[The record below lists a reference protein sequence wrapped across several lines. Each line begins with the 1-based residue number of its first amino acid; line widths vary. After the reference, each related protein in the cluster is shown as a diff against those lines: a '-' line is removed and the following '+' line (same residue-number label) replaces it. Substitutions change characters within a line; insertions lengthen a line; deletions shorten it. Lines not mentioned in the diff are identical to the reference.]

1 MTEFKTGKE
10 EQIFRG
16 LGASKGI
23 SIGRAFVY
31 RAELPANPESTNGDV
46 DVQKEIGEYE
56 QAVEQS
62 KKELAKILNLARVK
76 LDEKNLLIFEA
87 HILFLD
93 DSILHQK
100 IIKRIKKENK
110 PAYFIFRDEIKKL
123 EKKLLASNDEYIRE
137 RVLDIE
143 DILNRVLRNLNKKK
157 LFSKI
162 DENSIVIARKL
173 TPADTIL
180 FSNRKLLGFATE
192 LGGINSHV
200 SIIARSLNLPAVVGI
215 KDISNHIKHE
225 DFIIIDG
232 YKGLVFRNP
241 AEKTLLKYRNQI
253 KKNIAFESKLIEIE
267 QLPNVTKDGKK
278 ISLSVNLEFDNEIDY
293 IISHIGC
300 GVGLYRTEHMFLEIG
315 DFPDEEEQYRQYKMI
330 ADRLYPHPVT
340 IRTFDIGGDK
350 LLPDSQKEQNP
361 FLGWRGIRISLDKE
375 DMFMN
380 QLRAILR
387 ASSGG
392 NVKMMF
398 PMISG
403 LNELL
408 RAKKILEKARDELKR
423 KNIPFDN
430 NMKVGIMVEVPSAV
444 FQAEELASQVDF
456 FSIGTNDLVQY
467 ILAVDRDSTT
477 VSNMYEKFHPAV
489 IKALNYTIRTAI
501 KHKILISVCGEM
513 AGDPLGTLLL
523 LGMGVQDLSVESASY
538 LKIKR
543 FIRMLNIKDAQKIV
557 EQVLKMDDETKIKEL
572 LNIKYNKITKGDTVN

>member
-1 MTEFKTGKE
+1 MIELKTSESEQVFK
-10 EQIFRG
+10 G

-23 SIGRAFVY
+23 SIGKAFVY
-31 RAELPANPESTNGDV
+31 RAELPANPEVTDGAV
-46 DVQKEIGEYE
+46 DVLKEIAEYE
-56 QAVEQS
+56 QAIEQS
-62 KKELAKILNLARVK
+62 KKELTKILNLARVK

-87 HILFLD
+87 HLLFLD

-110 PAYFIFRDEIKKL
+110 PAYHIFRDEIKKL

-137 RVLDIE
+137 RVMDIE

-215 KDISNHIKHE
+215 KDISNHIKHDE
-225 DFIIIDG
+225 LIIVDG
-232 YKGLVFRNP
+232 YKGIVYRNP
-241 AEKTLLKYRNQI
+241 SEKTVSKYRNQI
-253 KKNIAFESKLIEIE
+253 KKNKSFESKLIELE
-267 QLPNVTKDGKK
+267 QLPNITNDGKNV
-278 ISLSVNLEFDNEIDY
+278 SLSVNLEFDNEIDY
-293 IISHIGC
+293 IITHIGC

-330 ADRLYPHPVT
+330 ADRLYPHSVT

-375 DMFMN
+375 DMFLN

-403 LNELL
+403 LDELM
-408 RAKKILEKARDELKR
+408 RAKKVLDKARDELRK

-444 FQAEELASQVDF
+444 FLAEELASQVDF

-477 VSNMYEKFHPAV
+477 VSSMYDKFHPAV
-489 IKALNYTIRTAI
+489 IRALHHTIKTAL
-501 KHKILISVCGEM
+501 KHKIDISVCGEM
-513 AGDPLGTLLL
+513 AGDPVGALVL
-523 LGMGVQDLSVESASY
+523 LGMGVQDLSVESTSY

-543 FIRMLNIKDAQKIV
+543 FIRLMNIKDAQKIA
-557 EQVLKMDDETKIKEL
+557 EQVMKMDDEQKIKEL
-572 LNIKYNKITKGDTVN
+572 LNIKFNKITKGDVVN

>member
-1 MTEFKTGKE
+1 MIELKPVQEKE
-10 EQIFRG
+10 EIYRG

-23 SIGRAFVY
+23 SIGKTFIYKV
-31 RAELPANPESTNGDV
+31 ELPTYSEKDDV
-46 DVQKEIGEYE
+46 EFNEEREITEYE
-56 QAVEQS
+56 QAIEQS
-62 KKELAKILNLARVK
+62 KKELTKILNLAKVK

-87 HILFLD
+87 HLLFLD
-93 DSILHQK
+93 DTILHQK
-100 IIKRIKKENK
+100 IIKRISREKK
-110 PAYFIFRDEIKKL
+110 PAYHIFNDEIIKL
-123 EKKLLASNDEYIRE
+123 EKKLLASADEYIRE

-143 DILNRVLRNLNKKK
+143 DIRNRVLRNLTKKK

-162 DENSIVIARKL
+162 DENSIVVARKL
-173 TPADTIL
+173 SPADTIL

-200 SIIARSLNLPAVVGI
+200 SIIARSLNVPAVVGI
-215 KDISNHIKHE
+215 KDVSAHIKHN
-225 DFIIIDG
+225 DLVIVDG
-232 YKGLVFRNP
+232 YKGIVYRNP
-241 AEKTLLKYRNQI
+241 SEKTLTKYKNQI
-253 KKNIAFESKLIEIE
+253 KKNKSFESKLIEFE
-267 QLPNVTKDGKK
+267 KLPNETKDGKK
-278 ISLSVNLEFDNEIDY
+278 ISLQVNLEFDKEIDY
-293 IISHIGC
+293 IITHIGC

-350 LLPDSQKEQNP
+350 LLPESQKEQNP

-387 ASSGG
+387 ASVKG
-392 NVKMMF
+392 NIKMMY

-408 RAKKILEKARDELKR
+408 RANSMYKKACDELKQ
-423 KNIPFDN
+423 KNIPYDK
-430 NMKVGIMVEVPSAV
+430 NMQVGIMVEVPSAV
-444 FQAEELASQVDF
+444 FEADELAKHSDF

-489 IKALNYTIRTAI
+489 IRALNYTIKTAI
-501 KHKILISVCGEM
+501 KNKIVVSVCGEM
-513 AGDPLGTLLL
+513 AGDPLGTYLL
-523 LGMGVQDLSVESASY
+523 LGLGVRDLSVESTSY

-543 FIRMLNIKDAQKIV
+543 LIRMINISDAQKTAESI
-557 EQVLKMDDETKIKEL
+557 LKMDDEEKIKEL
-572 LNIKYNKITKGDTVN
+572 LNSKYNNITKGVI